1 MNKFKFES
9 SLAYWE
15 ELLNGKRIGDTIQ
28 FNNEKG
34 KGKLEGFRLSEDI
47 EMFRLDMELK
57 QELHINNKQEN
68 VNFIPIFFGESVDQT
83 LTMDEKEEKVKEFNN
98 SSIGA
103 FCTNVN
109 KSLQWK
115 FPVKKNLK
123 FVTLKVS
130 KDLFYNLVDKS
141 DKLEKVLSKEQ
152 IFFEFEEFDPKMRD
166 FFNKIHS
173 ISGTDTFDLD
183 FMENYANNLLLL
195 FLKNILNRE
204 EITETRKY
212 PYNVE
217 PVFKAQNI
225 LENTLDRPVSIDNL
239 AEDCG
244 ISESRLRFLF
254 KHVFGTTI
262 HNYHQDLRLNKSRS
276 LLRKGGKTMSMIAM
290 DLGFSSSSHFSMV
303 FKKQFNIT
311 PKQFK
316 NEQYQMA

>member
-9 SLAYWE
+9 TLAYWE
-15 ELLNGKRIGDTIQ
+15 ELLDGQRIGDTIQ

-34 KGKLEGFRLSEDI
+34 KGKLEGFRLSDEI
-47 EMFRLDMELK
+47 EMFRLDMELT
-57 QELHINNKQEN
+57 QELHINNKQDN
-68 VNFIPIFFGESVDQT
+68 VDFIPLFFGESVDQT

-98 SSIGA
+98 NSIGA

-123 FVTLKVS
+123 FVTLKV
-130 KDLFYNLVDKS
+130 KKELFYNLVEKS
-141 DKLEKVLSKEQ
+141 EKLKNVLSKEQ
-152 IFFEFEEFDPKMRD
+152 IFFEFEEFDPKMRE

-173 ISGTDTFDLD
+173 IEGTGIFDLD

-195 FLKNILNRE
+195 FFKNILARE
-204 EITETRKY
+204 DISETKKY
-212 PYNVE
+212 PFNVD
-217 PVFKAQNI
+217 PVFKAQTI

-262 HNYHQDLRLNKSRS
+262 HQYHQDLRLNKSRF
-276 LLRKGGKTMSMIAM
+276 LLRKGSKTMSMIAM

-303 FKKQFNIT
+303 FKKQYKVT

-316 NEQYQMA
+316 NNHFAMA